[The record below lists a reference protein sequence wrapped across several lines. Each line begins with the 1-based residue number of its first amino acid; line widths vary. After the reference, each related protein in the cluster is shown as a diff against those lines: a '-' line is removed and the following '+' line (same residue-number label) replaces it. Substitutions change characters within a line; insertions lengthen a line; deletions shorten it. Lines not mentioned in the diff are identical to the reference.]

1 MEIYGRMKNING
13 TGIGAMFTSTGSVWH
28 SKRKAV
34 SPAFSSNQIKRMN
47 MLAVQ
52 KVESWIHERLAAA
65 NVEDVC
71 FDVGIEMIDIVLSA
85 ICKSAFDY
93 EMPRWERDY
102 LRIELEHA
110 LKEFARQGVNIFRAK
125 FSWFIPSRQR
135 ALQAGKNLHLLCLKI
150 MDEYRKQE
158 NKATGTVIQLIMESH
173 EAFPTCDDKAAQ
185 LLEFIVRDEQS
196 KLRKSLQQLNPDT
209 WNNSKELEWAIKEGM
224 RLNPVASAG
233 SIRKIG
239 RNITTRDGFT
249 IPKGSTC
256 FLPFM
261 LLFRNPEVFP
271 EPDSFIP
278 SRWENATREQLEAF
292 QPFSLGKQNCVGQS
306 LARAETTSIIAR
318 IISEFELSVDESSS
332 ISSEFFLTLKPVN
345 AILRARK
352 I

>member
-1 MEIYGRMKNING
+1 
-13 TGIGAMFTSTGSVWH
+13 
-28 SKRKAV
+28 
-34 SPAFSSNQIKRMN
+34 

-110 LKEFARQGVNIFRAK
+110 LVSRLTLLVAPLMLISFHISTTQKEFARQGVNIFRAK

-158 NKATGTVIQLIMESH
+158 NKATGTVIQLIMESD

-185 LLEFIVRDEQS
+185 LLEFIVAGFDTVGYSISWILISLAKNKDEQS

-209 WNNSKELEWAIKEGM
+209 SNNSKELEWAIKEGM

>member
-1 MEIYGRMKNING
+1 MRPTLDVFNDAVASPDALTSSLLLAALFSVGYAFTVSRFTKSKHTDYPPLAPGGMVQHVKMMTSSHYPWWVLDVAKELNSRVVRLSLPGTHPRCYFVVGEPSTFRAILTDPLSVKPMEIYGRMKNING

-185 LLEFIVRDEQS
+185 LLEFIVRVRYSWIQY
-196 KLRKSLQQLNPDT
+196 
-209 WNNSKELEWAIKEGM
+209 
-224 RLNPVASAG
+224 
-233 SIRKIG
+233 
-239 RNITTRDGFT
+239 
-249 IPKGSTC
+249 
-256 FLPFM
+256 
-261 LLFRNPEVFP
+261 
-271 EPDSFIP
+271 
-278 SRWENATREQLEAF
+278 
-292 QPFSLGKQNCVGQS
+292 
-306 LARAETTSIIAR
+306 
-318 IISEFELSVDESSS
+318 
-332 ISSEFFLTLKPVN
+332 
-345 AILRARK
+345 
-352 I
+352 

>member
-1 MEIYGRMKNING
+1 
-13 TGIGAMFTSTGSVWH
+13 
-28 SKRKAV
+28 
-34 SPAFSSNQIKRMN
+34 
-47 MLAVQ
+47 
-52 KVESWIHERLAAA
+52 
-65 NVEDVC
+65 
-71 FDVGIEMIDIVLSA
+71 
-85 ICKSAFDY
+85 
-93 EMPRWERDY
+93 
-102 LRIELEHA
+102 
-110 LKEFARQGVNIFRAK
+110 
-125 FSWFIPSRQR
+125 
-135 ALQAGKNLHLLCLKI
+135 
-150 MDEYRKQE
+150 
-158 NKATGTVIQLIMESH
+158 
-173 EAFPTCDDKAAQ
+173 
-185 LLEFIVRDEQS
+185 
-196 KLRKSLQQLNPDT
+196 
-209 WNNSKELEWAIKEGM
+209 M

>member
-1 MEIYGRMKNING
+1 
-13 TGIGAMFTSTGSVWH
+13 
-28 SKRKAV
+28 
-34 SPAFSSNQIKRMN
+34 MN

-110 LKEFARQGVNIFRAK
+110 LVSRLTLLVAPLMLISFHISTTQKEFARQGVNIFRAK

-185 LLEFIVRDEQS
+185 LLEFIVRVRYSWIQY
-196 KLRKSLQQLNPDT
+196 
-209 WNNSKELEWAIKEGM
+209 
-224 RLNPVASAG
+224 
-233 SIRKIG
+233 
-239 RNITTRDGFT
+239 
-249 IPKGSTC
+249 
-256 FLPFM
+256 
-261 LLFRNPEVFP
+261 
-271 EPDSFIP
+271 
-278 SRWENATREQLEAF
+278 
-292 QPFSLGKQNCVGQS
+292 
-306 LARAETTSIIAR
+306 
-318 IISEFELSVDESSS
+318 
-332 ISSEFFLTLKPVN
+332 
-345 AILRARK
+345 
-352 I
+352 